1 MQTDIFYRTTNHE
14 RATTGAHLVLPHI
27 SDAAVAMQAPLAIA
41 DMADLFGVTHR
52 TLHFYEEKGLIF
64 PQRLGAMR
72 VYASDDIRRMEV
84 ICACREVGISLVGI
98 QELMQQFSEAIS
110 QEEVDRFFHTALE
123 TRKRE
128 LTADMSTIHR
138 QVQQIRLLI
147 NGPGRASEKRTET
160 LPLLNE
166 LERQCLLLMTD
177 GMKGAELA
185 KALHLTS
192 GSLLDLEDSLIKKL
206 GVANRYQAAAKAH
219 ILGILP
225 N

>member
-1 MQTDIFYRTTNHE
+1 MQTDVFCNTRNN
-14 RATTGAHLVLPHI
+14 ATATSGVGSFLPRV
-27 SDAAVAMQAPLAIA
+27 SDAAIAMQAPLAIA

-72 VYASDDIRRMEV
+72 VYGSDDIRRMEV
-84 ICACREVGISLVGI
+84 ICACREIGISLVAI
-98 QELMQQFSEAIS
+98 QELMQQLGEASS
-110 QEEVDRFFHTALE
+110 QEEADMLFRTALE

-138 QVQQIRLLI
+138 QVQQIRLLA
-147 NGPGRASEKRTET
+147 NGPTRHPAHSPET
-160 LPLLNE
+160 LPVLIDI
-166 LERQCLLLMTD
+166 ERQCLLLMTD
-177 GMKGAELA
+177 GLKGAELA
-185 KALHLTS
+185 KALGLS
-192 GSLLDLEDSLIKKL
+192 SDELLDLEDRLIKKL

-225 N
+225 S